1 MENDQVKR
9 GKVMKVTIYDV
20 ADRAGVSI
28 ATVSKVINNTG
39 NMREE
44 TRKRVKKVIEE
55 MDYHPNLMASALT
68 GKGTRT
74 LGLLVPDISNP
85 FFSAMA
91 RYIEDCSHERGL
103 SVIMCSIDGSVEKE
117 RKYIELLQS
126 KQVDGIIVAST
137 FHDKA
142 LLRDLVKKGIPIV
155 MLAYDDASL
164 EVSIV
169 SVDDFK
175 GGYEAASHLFTKGH
189 REVSIIAEHAHSSDL
204 RIYGFRVAFEA
215 RGITFD
221 ERNVKRVTA
230 SIANGKAFIEEVL
243 QGDKKKIPS
252 AIFACNDLLAIGVIQ
267 GATERGIRIPEELA
281 IVGFDNTILATTT
294 IPGLT
299 TVAQPFIEMAN
310 KTVDVLLEEI
320 QEKKR
325 LKKRILFDPELI
337 VRGTT

>member
-1 MENDQVKR
+1 
-9 GKVMKVTIYDV
+9 MKVTIYDV
-20 ADRAGVSI
+20 AERAGVSI

-44 TRKRVKKVIEE
+44 TRKKVRQIIEE

-91 RYIEDCSHERGL
+91 RYIEDCAHERGM
-103 SVIMCSIDGSVEKE
+103 SVIMCSIDGNIEKE
-117 RKYIELLQS
+117 QKYIELLQS

-137 FHDKA
+137 FHNKTLLKA
-142 LLRDLVKKGIPIV
+142 LVKKGIPIV

-164 EVSIV
+164 DVSIV

-175 GGYEAASHLFTKGH
+175 GGYEAASHLFSKGH
-189 REVSIIAEHAHSSDL
+189 RHIAIIAEHAHSSDL

-215 RGITFD
+215 RGIEFD
-221 ERNVKRVTA
+221 EQNIIRVTA
-230 SIANGKAFIEEVL
+230 SITNGKACMEELVMKEEEL
-243 QGDKKKIPS
+243 PS

-267 GATERGIRIPEELA
+267 GASERGIRIPDDLA
-281 IVGFDNTILATTT
+281 IIGFDNTILATTT
-294 IPGLT
+294 VPGLT
-299 TVAQPFIEMAN
+299 TVAQPFQEMAD

-325 LKKRILFDPELI
+325 LKRRILFDPELI

>member
-9 GKVMKVTIYDV
+9 GKDMKVTIYDV
-20 ADRAGVSI
+20 AEKAGVSI

-137 FHDKA
+137 FHDKT

-175 GGYEAASHLFTKGH
+175 GGYEAASHLFSKGH
-189 REVSIIAEHAHSSDL
+189 RHIAIIAEHAHSSDL

-215 RGITFD
+215 RGINFD
-221 ERNVKRVTA
+221 EQNIIRVTA
-230 SIANGKAFIEEVL
+230 SIANGKACIEEIVMKEEKL
-243 QGDKKKIPS
+243 PS

-267 GATERGIRIPEELA
+267 GASERGIRIPN
-281 IVGFDNTILATTT
+281 D
-294 IPGLT
+294 
-299 TVAQPFIEMAN
+299 
-310 KTVDVLLEEI
+310 
-320 QEKKR
+320 
-325 LKKRILFDPELI
+325 
-337 VRGTT
+337 